1 MAHILVADDEPAIRS
16 VLQKWLGHAGHQV
29 TLADNGQTALLHA
42 RDLQPDLCILDV
54 QMPYINGIQVAQTLR
69 DDPRTA
75 AIPLIALSAQLSYI
89 PDEMSDGL
97 FDTLIAKPFDLIA
110 LSSDI
115 ERLLQSSRP

>member
-54 QMPYINGIQVAQTLR
+54 QMPYMNGIQVAQTLR

-75 AIPLIALSAQLSYI
+75 TIPLIALSAQLSYI